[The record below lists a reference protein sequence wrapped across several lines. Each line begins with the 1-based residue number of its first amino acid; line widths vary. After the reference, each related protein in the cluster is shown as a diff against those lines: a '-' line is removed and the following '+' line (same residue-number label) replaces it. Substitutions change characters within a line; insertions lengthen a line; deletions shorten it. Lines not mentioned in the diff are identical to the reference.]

1 MAMLIN
7 DINTHEFTLVR
18 QWVTEARRITVL
30 TGAGISTASGVPDFR
45 GPNGIWTKNPSAEKF
60 SNIESYKN
68 DESIRIA
75 GWQASS
81 ARRLNTVEPNVGHLA
96 LVELERRGQLR
107 GLATQNVDGLHL
119 VAGNSPEIVHEVH
132 GTWQYTRCIGCSDR
146 LPVEDT
152 LQRVDAGEADPK
164 CLKCGGL
171 MKRDVILFGEA
182 LVPQV
187 IAGAMAAAED
197 ADLVMA
203 IGTQLNVTPAANVV
217 TRGKA
222 AGAKVIIMNNQP
234 TDRDQYADAFLMG
247 DITEMLPALVAI
259 PD

>member
-7 DINTHEFTLVR
+7 DINTHEFALVR
-18 QWVTEARRITVL
+18 QWVAEARRITVL

-164 CLKCGGL
+164 CL
-171 MKRDVILFGEA
+171 
-182 LVPQV
+182 
-187 IAGAMAAAED
+187 
-197 ADLVMA
+197 VMA

>member
-1 MAMLIN
+1 M
-7 DINTHEFTLVR
+7 
-18 QWVTEARRITVL
+18 
-30 TGAGISTASGVPDFR
+30 
-45 GPNGIWTKNPSAEKF
+45 
-60 SNIESYKN
+60 
-68 DESIRIA
+68 
-75 GWQASS
+75 
-81 ARRLNTVEPNVGHLA
+81 NTVEPNVGHLA

-119 VAGNSPEIVHEVH
+119 VAGNSPELVHEVH

-152 LQRVDAGEADPK
+152 LQRVDAGEVDPK

>member
-1 MAMLIN
+1 
-7 DINTHEFTLVR
+7 
-18 QWVTEARRITVL
+18 
-30 TGAGISTASGVPDFR
+30 
-45 GPNGIWTKNPSAEKF
+45 
-60 SNIESYKN
+60 
-68 DESIRIA
+68 
-75 GWQASS
+75 
-81 ARRLNTVEPNVGHLA
+81 
-96 LVELERRGQLR
+96 
-107 GLATQNVDGLHL
+107 
-119 VAGNSPEIVHEVH
+119 
-132 GTWQYTRCIGCSDR
+132 
-146 LPVEDT
+146 
-152 LQRVDAGEADPK
+152 
-164 CLKCGGL
+164 

-182 LVPQV
+182 LVPDV
-187 IAGAMAAAED
+187 IARAMAAADE

>member
-1 MAMLIN
+1 MPMLIN
-7 DINTHEFTLVR
+7 DIQSPDFALVR
-18 QWVTEARRITVL
+18 QWIVEARRITVL
-30 TGAGISTASGVPDFR
+30 TGAGISTASGIPDFR
-45 GPNGIWTKNPSAEKF
+45 GPNGIWTKNPLAEKA
-60 SNIESYKN
+60 SNIQVYKS
-68 DESIRIA
+68 DENVRIA
-75 GWQASS
+75 GWKASS
-81 ARRLNTVEPNVGHLA
+81 DRRLRSVEPNVGHLA

-107 GLATQNVDGLHL
+107 GLVTQNVDGLHV
-119 VAGNSPEIVHEVH
+119 VAGNSPDVVHEVH

-146 LPVEDT
+146 LPVENT
-152 LQRVDAGEADPK
+152 LRRVDAGEADPK

-171 MKRDVILFGEA
+171 
-182 LVPQV
+182 VPNV
-187 IAGAMAAAED
+187 IAGAMAAAEE

>member
-1 MAMLIN
+1 MPMLIN
-7 DINTHEFTLVR
+7 DINTHEFALVR

-45 GPNGIWTKNPSAEKF
+45 GPNGIWTKNPAAEKF
-60 SNIESYKN
+60 SNIESYVK
-68 DESIRIA
+68 DETIRIA

-119 VAGNSPEIVHEVH
+119 VAGNSPELVHEVH
-132 GTWQYTRCIGCSDR
+132 GTWRYTRCISCRDR

-152 LQRVDAGEADPK
+152 LLRVDAGEVDPQ

-182 LVPQV
+182 LVPDV
-187 IAGAMAAAED
+187 IARAMAAADE

-222 AGAKVIIMNNQP
+222 SGAKVVIMNNQP
-234 TDRDQYADAFLMG
+234 TDRDRYADAFLMG